1 MGLAGVVST
10 EAAPLTS
17 YLSEGAGYVTRGKGY
32 MDPGKGCV
40 ATFVP
45 PALYFSS
52 AEDMG
57 QQCAKSWQCVPS
69 VRISEGY
76 V

>member
-1 MGLAGVVST
+1 MS
-10 EAAPLTS
+10 
-17 YLSEGAGYVTRGKGY
+17 
-32 MDPGKGCV
+32 PGGRDTWTLEKAVDSLHGV